1 MNTNS
6 LNIAFATS
14 NEKELDQHFG
24 SCKQISIYRLTPDGS
39 EHLNTVAF
47 LPSAEGHNQQ
57 KITERLGALNDC
69 FAVYCLACG
78 NPVRKQLLKQGTR
91 VVIHSEALIEHILPQ
106 IQANWPGEI
115 ARRQEQQLSKKQD
128 ADYFSKLA
136 ESEWE

>member
-1 MNTNS
+1 MSENS

-14 NEKELDQHFG
+14 NERDLDQHFG
-24 SCKQISIYRLTPDGS
+24 SCQQMSIYRLTPDS
-39 EHLNTVAF
+39 YKHLTTVAF

-57 KITERLGALNDC
+57 KITERLGALSNC

-78 NPVRKQLLKQGTR
+78 NPVRRQLLEQGTR
-91 VVIHSEALIEHILPQ
+91 VVIHSEDLIENILPQ
-106 IQANWPGEI
+106 IQANWPGKI
-115 ARRQEQQLSKKQD
+115 ALRQERQLSKKKD